1 MVDRDERHP
10 LEYEIRQEKAAALH
24 RIALRMETALEAFRK
39 ADPANSDRRRDLLEE
54 AAEAVWFYI
63 LQRESLGL
71 RQNTKALDQF
81 DVPGEIRAR
90 IGPRPIPRAGKK

>member
-1 MVDRDERHP
+1 
-10 LEYEIRQEKAAALH
+10 
-24 RIALRMETALEAFRK
+24 METALEAFRK
-39 ADPANSDRRRDLLEE
+39 ADPANPDRRRDLLEE

-90 IGPRPIPRAGKK
+90 IGPRPIRRAGKK